1 MTDAHITERI
11 RGLLAEGRRKEEI
24 YQTLLAEGISIAD
37 IEAGFAGPTQEA
49 VKRDTHQWAVR
60 VIVSIGVLLIAAG
73 IFSFIAANWDE
84 ISRAGKV
91 GLILA
96 AMTLSYGAGWYLKEF
111 LGYTRSGEALIFLGS
126 IAYGGGIFLVAQLFN
141 VQVEWPDGFIL
152 WMLGTLV
159 MALAVDSYLLYYLA
173 MPVGAAALVGHP
185 LIMVERFW
193 STGGPSN
200 VPFSLVLLI
209 LAVALTFTVG
219 WLIRR
224 KMPEEQKKF
233 Y

>member
-1 MTDAHITERI
+1 MADAHIQERI
-11 RGLLAEGRRKEEI
+11 RSLLAEGRRKEEI
-24 YQTLLAEGISIAD
+24 YQTLLAEGIGVAD
-37 IEAGFAGPTQEA
+37 IEAEFAGPTQEA
-49 VKRDTHQWAVR
+49 VKRDTHQWTVR
-60 VIVSIGVLLIAAG
+60 VVVSIGVLLIAAG

-96 AMTLSYGAGWYLKEF
+96 VMTLSYGVGWYLKEF
-111 LGYTRSGEALIFLGS
+111 RGYTRSGEALIFLGS

-141 VQVEWPDGFIL
+141 VQVQWPDGFIL

-173 MPVGAAALVGHP
+173 MPIGAAAFVGHRS
-185 LIMVERFW
+185 IMFERFW
-193 STGGPSN
+193 STGSPSAI
-200 VPFSLVLLI
+200 PISLVLLI
-209 LAVALTFTVG
+209 RAVTLTFTTG

-224 KMPEEQKKF
+224 RMPEEQKKF

>member
-1 MTDAHITERI
+1 MADAHITERI
-11 RGLLAEGRRKEEI
+11 SGLLAEGRRKEEI
-24 YQTLLAEGISIAD
+24 YQTLLAEGVSIAD
-37 IEAGFAGPTQEA
+37 IESGFTGPTQEA
-49 VKRDTHQWAVR
+49 AKRDTHQWAVR
-60 VIVSIGVLLIAAG
+60 VIVGIGVLLIAAG
-73 IFSFIAANWDE
+73 VFSFIAANWNE

-96 AMTLSYGAGWYLKEF
+96 AMTLSYGIGWYLKEF
-111 LGYTRSGEALIFLGS
+111 LGYIRSGEALIFLGS

-141 VQVEWPDGFIL
+141 VAVEWPDGFIL
-152 WMLGTLV
+152 WMLGTLI
-159 MALAVDSYLLYYLA
+159 MAVAVDSYLLYYLA
-173 MPVGAAALVGHP
+173 MPIGAAALVGHP

-193 STGGPSN
+193 SAGSPGAIPM
-200 VPFSLVLLI
+200 SLALLI

-224 KMPEEQKKF
+224 RMPEEQKKF